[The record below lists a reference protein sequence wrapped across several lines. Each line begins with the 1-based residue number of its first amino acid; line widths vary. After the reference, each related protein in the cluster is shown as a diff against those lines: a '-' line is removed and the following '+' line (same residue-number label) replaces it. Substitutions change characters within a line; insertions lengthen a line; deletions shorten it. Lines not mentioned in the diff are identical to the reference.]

1 MYVCVCVCERERERK
16 RERGRKNEK
25 DTLDYKDL
33 VDICDTH
40 THKGKK
46 REKEIMS
53 FVHIWNMAPHILF

>member
-1 MYVCVCVCERERERK
+1 MCVWEREK
-16 RERGRKNEK
+16 KKNEK

-33 VDICDTH
+33 VDMCDTHTH

-53 FVHIWNMAPHILF
+53 FVHI